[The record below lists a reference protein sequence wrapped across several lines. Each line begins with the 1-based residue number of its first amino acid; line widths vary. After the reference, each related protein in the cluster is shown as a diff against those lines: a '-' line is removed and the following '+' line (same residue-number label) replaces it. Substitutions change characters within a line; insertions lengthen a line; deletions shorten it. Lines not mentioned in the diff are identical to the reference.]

1 MALENKQKGLGKLD
15 LETELFDF
23 GPSQSFFISFNNN
36 NNNKHNNY
44 YYQCVYVL
52 CMDMPWHVCG
62 GQVTALCKLVHS
74 FCLRGFQ
81 GLNSESEAFVAG
93 TFTH

>member
-36 NNNKHNNY
+36 NKA
-44 YYQCVYVL
+44 Q
-52 CMDMPWHVCG
+52 
-62 GQVTALCKLVHS
+62 
-74 FCLRGFQ
+74 
-81 GLNSESEAFVAG
+81 
-93 TFTH
+93 